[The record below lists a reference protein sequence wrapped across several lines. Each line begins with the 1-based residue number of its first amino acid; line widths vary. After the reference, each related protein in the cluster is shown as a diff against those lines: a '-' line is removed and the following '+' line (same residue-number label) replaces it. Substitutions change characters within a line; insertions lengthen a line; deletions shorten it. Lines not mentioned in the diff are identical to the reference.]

1 MILTVQGESGGEET
15 RSAMPDQGK
24 PEMSPRGTEHKSIEG
39 VGGVLEAVGETVL
52 EIVQATKEL
61 VIGKDQTRAGE
72 KGGHGGSPMESTKAE
87 LR

>member
-1 MILTVQGESGGEET
+1 MILTV
-15 RSAMPDQGK
+15 QGK

-52 EIVQATKEL
+52 EIAQATKEL

-72 KGGHGGSPMESTKAE
+72 KGGHEESPMESTKAE